1 VDATVTRLAAL
12 LVWTLLASACRPLY
26 VPAVPAD
33 MPPFDVRL
41 RVVDGAFLQAA
52 RPALKLS
59 VVSAPDDGWL
69 AVQWFGPSGD
79 ALASE
84 SVRVRVEGL
93 PTGVTFELPQD
104 ALPSDVRGRFRAVVT
119 FNEAFV
125 GQWDTE
131 WPN

>member
-1 VDATVTRLAAL
+1 MTRRAAL
-12 LVWTLLASACRPLY
+12 LVWILFASACRPLY

-33 MPPFDVRL
+33 MPTFDVRL
-41 RVVDGAFLQAA
+41 RVVDGEFLQSA
-52 RPALKLS
+52 RPALRLS
-59 VVSAPDDGWL
+59 VASAPEDGWL

-84 SVRVRVEGL
+84 SVWVDGDAL
-93 PTGVTFELPQD
+93 PTPVTFELPHD
-104 ALPSDVRGRFRAVVT
+104 ALSSDVRGRIRAVVT

-125 GQWDTE
+125 GQWDTL